1 MPTNMSTSVKI
12 SLVFRVKL
20 AKNLIIH
27 PNWCNWCD
35 SNGAYDYAIIRLV
48 EDIVFSPIANA
59 ACLPSFTDP
68 STTDGKIMTI
78 SGWGLTERTSEDD
91 FTATSHL
98 NFAQATGPSFYPDFT
113 RFYQILSRK
122 MNGLSNGFTNFYSTN
137 LRIFQ
142 RIIFGY
148 RKVASSSI
156 SWLVAHQSIFRMFMK
171 GKFDAYVL

>member
-1 MPTNMSTSVKI
+1 MSTTVKI

-98 NFAQATGPSFYPDFT
+98 NFAQATGPSFYPDIT

-122 MNGLSNGFTNFYSTN
+122 MNGLSNGF
-137 LRIFQ
+137 
-142 RIIFGY
+142 
-148 RKVASSSI
+148 
-156 SWLVAHQSIFRMFMK
+156 
-171 GKFDAYVL
+171 D